1 MHPSIL
7 ADPEVFEMQSLPQKP
22 SGLPVSV
29 FPCSGDRILS
39 HKKRPQNCGRFG
51 ATTENVSAISPPDG

>member
-22 SGLPVSV
+22 SGLPVS
-29 FPCSGDRILS
+29 DRILS